1 MEPNLDSNSAVCF
14 AVINTLVTLAS
25 RGQKDT
31 LKQLGVPDKDI
42 ERLARFSIKDI
53 DTLTSSSCHR
63 VDLRGGVR
71 TMLKK
76 PVPEKYREY
85 IEFGACNEM
94 LGHHFRISAA
104 QGSEWRDDEGV
115 REGYRARKFSH
126 TEHKAALNALQKLA
140 LEYLTFKDVAPEQ
153 LLKLAKEH
161 ELSVRSLW
169 NQLKEWENEK

>member
-1 MEPNLDSNSAVCF
+1 MEQKRNGDMVYCAVMSAL
-14 AVINTLVTLAS
+14 TQLAS
-25 RGQKDT
+25 NGHVDELIAVGMT
-31 LKQLGVPDKDI
+31 KQQVLRL
-42 ERLARFSIKDI
+42 ERLSQHDIKKLVYSRSGLKAQDWSWMKSI
-53 DTLTSSSCHR
+53 
-63 VDLRGGVR
+63 LR
-71 TMLKK
+71 TPIPK
-76 PVPEKYREY
+76 KYREY

-115 REGYRARKFSH
+115 REGYRARKFSQ

-140 LEYLTFKDVAPEQ
+140 LEYPTFKDVAPEQ